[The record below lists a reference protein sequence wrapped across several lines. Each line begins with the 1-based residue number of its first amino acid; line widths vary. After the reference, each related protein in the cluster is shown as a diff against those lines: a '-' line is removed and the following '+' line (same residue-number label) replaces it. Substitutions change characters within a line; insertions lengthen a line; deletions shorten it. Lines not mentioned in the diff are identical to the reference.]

1 MITHSLRLLLIAIM
15 LSPFAVSAA
24 GLPPWQF
31 GMTPAEVRGVKEFGP
46 YKAFS
51 NGDLETFNGRFKGR
65 KQNVQFFFQ
74 NGRLR
79 RIGIYLWEGRDPKKG
94 IPVWQRAYGLLQAD
108 YGRVATPDL
117 KATPGSEPLNAEV
130 LAIAA
135 AVHADVTGRTE
146 MVPAKQPREM
156 RVSAAFMAYMARE
169 GKSYAIAIF
178 LDPKA

>member
-1 MITHSLRLLLIAIM
+1 MITRSIRFLFFVAM
-15 LSPFAVSAA
+15 LSPLPVGAA

-46 YKAFS
+46 YKAFA

-79 RIGIYLWEGRDPKKG
+79 RIGIYLWEGPDPKKG
-94 IPVWQRAYGLLQAD
+94 IPVWQRAYGLLQTD

-117 KATPGSEPLNAEV
+117 KAKPGSEPLNAEV

-135 AVHADVTGRTE
+135 AIHADVTGRTE
-146 MVPAKQPREM
+146 MAPAKQPREM
-156 RVSAAFMAYMARE
+156 HVSAAFMAHMSRD